1 MRSNGMGTTSYEL
14 IYRRLD
20 ELFEQS
26 LELADAAD
34 AEMLVYLV
42 EMAKLELRTLRVGED
57 NARSAPLVK
66 ITQQK

>member
-1 MRSNGMGTTSYEL
+1 MGTTSYEL

-66 ITQQK
+66 ITQHK